1 MKIKAQ
7 ICDEDL
13 HPHIRMRMLQRG
25 VTKEEIEETLTKG
38 WEANDSKSGTFG
50 KVFVFSYNSY
60 WEGKFYK
67 EKEVRVYYKY
77 IEDKFM
83 LLTVIAKYGENFPK
97 KEEEKCG

>member
-1 MKIKAQ
+1 MKIKTK

-50 KVFVFSYNSY
+50 KVFVFSYL
-60 WEGKFYK
+60 
-67 EKEVRVYYKY
+67 YY
-77 IEDKFM
+77 
-83 LLTVIAKYGENFPK
+83 LQ
-97 KEEEKCG
+97 